1 MNAVT
6 FFKSMWSQV
15 KANAALLVGKNIPEN
30 IVTIKL
36 NSLFVNIGYMLGNL
50 PKDKSG
56 MISKEHVCEG

>member
-15 KANAALLVGKNIPEN
+15 KANAALLVGKNIYGN
-30 IVTIKL
+30 NVTIME
-36 NSLFVNIGYMLGNL
+36 SLFVNLGYILGNL
-50 PKDKSG
+50 PLEKSG